1 MARRCTWL
9 GRQQEHLV
17 HFVGERRGSGVVEE
31 AMYSRIQLGSVPHT
45 ATRVLLL
52 VLCKKQ
58 QHVYTC
64 QPYLIERYLLFHEQ
78 AVLGVV
84 EVERAPA
91 AGRVGRRVL

>member
-1 MARRCTWL
+1 MWL

-17 HFVGERRGSGVVEE
+17 DFIGERGGSGVIEE
-31 AMYSRIQLGSVPHT
+31 AMYSRIQLGSVHT

-58 QHVYTC
+58 HMYTC
-64 QPYLIERYLLFHEQ
+64 QPHLIERYLFFHDQ

-91 AGRVGRRVL
+91 AGCVGGCVH